1 MSPLHAVVQMRPS
14 FNYLDKADEK
24 IKSEVAARDN
34 AGGTLA
40 V

>member
-1 MSPLHAVVQMRPS
+1 MRPS